1 LIQGEKM
8 NFINIPVDSA
18 KEMIRQHSF
27 LRDKNDQMSKT
38 AFAQMKESLEAVS
51 YHQSQID
58 LLSKAVKD
66 VTFMVSKETRSLGGG
81 ENASASSAADSSAT
95 PSPKTNFGPSD
106 PKRVKKDN
114 LIEMLKAYEADNG
127 EFDINPEVIA
137 SFLMAE

>member
-1 LIQGEKM
+1 M
-8 NFINIPVDSA
+8 NFINIPVDNA

-27 LRDKNDQMSKT
+27 LRDKNDQMSKA
-38 AFAQMKESLEAVS
+38 AFIQMKESLEAVT

-66 VTFMVSKETRSLGGG
+66 VTFMTSKEVKPLGGG
-81 ENASASSAADSSAT
+81 ELAPAASAAT
-95 PSPKTNFGPSD
+95 EASLNPSPKTNFGPGD
-106 PKRVKKDN
+106 AKRVKKDN
-114 LIEMLKAYEADNG
+114 LIEMLKAYESDNG

>member
-1 LIQGEKM
+1 M
-8 NFINIPVDSA
+8 NFINIPVDNA

-27 LRDKNDQMSKT
+27 LRDKSDQMSKA
-38 AFAQMKESLEAVS
+38 AFTQMKESLEAVA

-66 VTFMVSKETRSLGGG
+66 VTFMTSKQVTSLGGG
-81 ENASASSAADSSAT
+81 TLTPAASAPTEAALNPT
-95 PSPKTNFGPSD
+95 PETNFGPGD
-106 PKRVKKDN
+106 PKKVKKAN
-114 LIEMLKAYEADNG
+114 LIEMLKAYESDNG

>member
-1 LIQGEKM
+1 M
-8 NFINIPVDSA
+8 NYINIPVDNA

-27 LRDKNDQMSKT
+27 LRDKSDQMSKA
-38 AFAQMKESLEAVS
+38 AFTQMKESLEAVA

-66 VTFMVSKETRSLGGG
+66 VTFMTSKQVTSLGGNSNSS
-81 ENASASSAADSSAT
+81 EASSPTDASLNPA
-95 PSPKTNFGPSD
+95 PKTNFGPED
-106 PKRVKKDN
+106 PKKVKKAN
-114 LIEMLKAYEADNG
+114 LIEMLKAYENDNG

>member
-1 LIQGEKM
+1 M
-8 NFINIPVDSA
+8 NFINIPVDNA

-27 LRDKNDQMSKT
+27 LRDKSDQMSKA
-38 AFAQMKESLEAVS
+38 AFTQMKESLEAVT

-66 VTFMVSKETRSLGGG
+66 VTFMTSKQVTSLGGG
-81 ENASASSAADSSAT
+81 TLAPAASAPTEPALNPAPETS
-95 PSPKTNFGPSD
+95 FGPGD
-106 PKRVKKDN
+106 PKRVKKDS
-114 LIEMLKAYEADNG
+114 LIEMLKAYESDNG

>member
-1 LIQGEKM
+1 M

-27 LRDKNDQMSKT
+27 LRDKNDQMSKA
-38 AFAQMKESLEAVS
+38 AFAQMKESLEAVA

-81 ENASASSAADSSAT
+81 ENTPAPSAATDSSLA
-95 PSPKTNFGPSD
+95 PSPKTNFGSGD

-114 LIEMLKAYEADNG
+114 LIEMLKAYETDNG